1 MRISLSHITMKQY
14 NHFIR
19 IVLVATLAGAIAL
32 QAQKGTPGLNIEDEL
47 NLNKDKGR
55 KNTQKPDAKGEDIAE
70 KDATVEGEDEQY
82 APPRKSEIEL
92 PKISDGQLSRW
103 EDEVRALTVKEKQ
116 GTRQLERKA
125 LIRAEYGTQNALGA
139 QIFITKKDEFGAY
152 LIDYR
157 RNKYDYEAFGKNTVT
172 NSALSHDA
180 LKLLGQLNFSQ
191 SYKMLLRTEYLET
204 ARGLQANTLYGE
216 ENKKLGLFQWENL
229 VRPGDN
235 QRLTAGLT
243 GSLGKGTVTQT
254 GATTTRD
261 ADFKSIKAQVEW
273 QYIFGERNAF
283 TLAAN
288 LWYGENTDYTTAL
301 PQYYRAGN
309 AEARNVFPLAR
320 FLIGEDQQAL
330 QIDLTVGAK
339 VFFAHAMQPIIGPRV
354 ALDFFYPGYQG
365 TLEFERTGQIPEF
378 DRYFFSPVYQS
389 PYRFF
394 QAEDQWRLAAKN
406 NFRITKE
413 THVKAS
419 AGLINYPVYFDRRLN
434 SATGLI
440 ELTPMNYRAITA
452 EASLAQNFGDDFYHD
467 TGFAA
472 EYFVDAASLRE
483 PLSVFTRLHYT
494 PTTWDF
500 SLELKYVHV
509 RRETDLNTLQTR
521 ELSGYLLLGAGI
533 EKSLLPSV
541 KAFIRGENLL
551 NQKWQHISL
560 YQTSGA
566 RGWFGLSMVY

>member
-1 MRISLSHITMKQY
+1 MRRKQRTTIDTLPTAETAPTKLTAPARPSLFDPQACASEWLHGQADEDD
-14 NHFIR
+14 
-19 IVLVATLAGAIAL
+19 VLPFSWLAGRWYRHTRSGWEQIDDGALRHSLDEYGRQHHQFDEHLGRRDATWNAVVHQVRQLAANTAPPEPPADRFGRAPQSWHTRRDGHLPGVPVQIARCYV
-32 QAQKGTPGLNIEDEL
+32 AERWYPSPGRDLGGRQLIYAYGRWRVWNRGQWTEPASTTARPDEL
-47 NLNKDKGR
+47 AD
-55 KNTQKPDAKGEDIAE
+55 PIAEDIAD

-92 PKISDGQLSRW
+92 PRISDGQLSRW
-103 EDEVRALTVKEKQ
+103 EDEVRALSVKEKQ
-116 GTRQLERKA
+116 GTKLLERKA

-157 RNKYDYEAFGKNTVT
+157 RNKYDYEAYGKNTVT

-204 ARGLQANTLYGE
+204 ARGFQGNSVFGG

-235 QRLTAGLT
+235 QRLTAGIT
-243 GSLGKGTVTQT
+243 GSLGKSTVTQT

-288 LWYGENTDYTTAL
+288 LWYGENTDYTTSL

-320 FLIGEDQQAL
+320 FLIGEEQQAL

-339 VFFAHAMQPIIGPRV
+339 IFFAQAMQPVPAFTPV
-354 ALDFFYPGYQG
+354 SSTATVVLNHLEALDHCPTTRAALRARVRDEGLSDRVCIPDDG
-365 TLEFERTGQIPEF
+365 ETLSFE
-378 DRYFFSPVYQS
+378 S
-389 PYRFF
+389 
-394 QAEDQWRLAAKN
+394 
-406 NFRITKE
+406 
-413 THVKAS
+413 
-419 AGLINYPVYFDRRLN
+419 
-434 SATGLI
+434 
-440 ELTPMNYRAITA
+440 
-452 EASLAQNFGDDFYHD
+452 
-467 TGFAA
+467 
-472 EYFVDAASLRE
+472 
-483 PLSVFTRLHYT
+483 T
-494 PTTWDF
+494 PT
-500 SLELKYVHV
+500 
-509 RRETDLNTLQTR
+509 ETTR
-521 ELSGYLLLGAGI
+521 ARPKPSGQARPGA
-533 EKSLLPSV
+533 
-541 KAFIRGENLL
+541 
-551 NQKWQHISL
+551 QKWL
-560 YQTSGA
+560 TALFAGT
-566 RGWFGLSMVY
+566 

>member
-1 MRISLSHITMKQY
+1 MRIYLRHNSMFKYKTFTVFLPAML
-14 NHFIR
+14 FAG
-19 IVLVATLAGAIAL
+19 LVTLA
-32 QAQKGTPGLNIEDEL
+32 AQKGTPGLNIEDEL
-47 NLNKDKGR
+47 NLNKTKG
-55 KNTQKPDAKGEDIAE
+55 KKAAPGGEKPAEDIAD

-116 GTRQLERKA
+116 GTKLLERKA

-157 RNKYDYEAFGKNTVT
+157 RNKYDYEAYGKNTVT

-204 ARGLQANTLYGE
+204 ARGFQGNSVFGG

-235 QRLTAGLT
+235 QRLTAGIT

-288 LWYGENTDYTTAL
+288 LWYGENTDYTTSL

-320 FLIGEDQQAL
+320 FLIGEEQQAL

-339 VFFAHAMQPIIGPRV
+339 IFFAQAMQPVIGPRV

-365 TLEFERTGQIPEF
+365 TLELERTGQIPDAE
-378 DRYFFSPVYQS
+378 RYFFSPLYQS

-394 QAEDQWRLAAKN
+394 QAEDQWRVAAKN
-406 NFRITKE
+406 NFRVSKE
-413 THVKAS
+413 THVKVS

-434 SATGLI
+434 TATGLI
-440 ELTPMNYRAITA
+440 ELTSMNYRAVTG

-467 TGFAA
+467 TGIAV

-483 PLSVFTRLHYT
+483 PLSLFTRLHYT
-494 PTTWDF
+494 PNTWDF
-500 SLELKYVHV
+500 SLELKYVHI
-509 RRETDLNTLQTR
+509 RRETELSTLQTR

-551 NQKWQHISL
+551 NQKWQHVSL